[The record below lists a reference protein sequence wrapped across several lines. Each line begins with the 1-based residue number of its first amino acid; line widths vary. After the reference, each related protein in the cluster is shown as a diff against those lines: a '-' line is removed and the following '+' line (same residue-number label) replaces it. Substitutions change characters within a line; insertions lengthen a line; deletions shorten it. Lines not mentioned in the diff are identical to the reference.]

1 MTTKNKFTA
10 VDLFAGA
17 GGFSLAA
24 QKVGM
29 QILAAIENDNHAAAT
44 YRLNFIEHRKRSPI
58 LFESDINTL
67 SPSKLLSEIKNK
79 FHDINVDVVVGGPPC
94 QGFSKHRLKDSGVDD
109 PRNSLLLRY
118 FHFIHELLPKFFLV
132 ENVSGMLWPRHK
144 KYVESFYEL
153 AASNG
158 YIVEKPVILDAK
170 DYGVPQNR
178 RRVFILGRRSDIE
191 LSNSFQWPPPPTH
204 FSPQSKN
211 VMEHLCP
218 AWRNASIVFDEI
230 IAADDPNAIHMQH
243 TSEMIDVFASTPQ
256 NGGSRFQSKRNLP
269 CHIKHKGHND
279 VYGRICTDRPGP
291 TMTTGCTNPSKG
303 RFLHPTE
310 NHGISLRHAAR
321 FQTFPDD
328 FIFTGGLIAA
338 SRQIGNA
345 VSVLLGETVLSYI
358 KEELQRINQEG
369 L

>member
-1 MTTKNKFTA
+1 MVTQNKLTII
-10 VDLFAGA
+10 DLFAGA

-24 QKVGM
+24 QKTGM
-29 QILAAIENDNHAAAT
+29 QILAAVENDRHAAAT
-44 YRLNFIEHRKRSPI
+44 YRLNFIENKRKSPI
-58 LFESDINTL
+58 LFEGDINIIT
-67 SPSKLLSEIKNK
+67 PDELLSEINNK
-79 FHDINVDVVVGGPPC
+79 FHDANVDIVVGGPPC

-118 FHFIHELLPKFFLV
+118 FHFIHELQPKFFLV

-144 KYVESFYEL
+144 KYVENFYNL

-158 YIVEKPVILDAK
+158 YSVEKPVILDAK
-170 DYGVPQNR
+170 DYGIPQNR
-178 RRVFILGRRSDIE
+178 RRVFILGRRSDVE
-191 LSNSFQWPPPPTH
+191 LSDTFQWPPIPTH
-204 FSPQSKN
+204 FPPQSQK
-211 VMEHLCP
+211 VAEQQCP
-218 AWRNASIVFDEI
+218 SWLNASIVFDKNI
-230 IAADDPNAIHMQH
+230 TADDPNAIHMQH
-243 TSEMIDVFASTPQ
+243 TPEMINVFASTPQ
-256 NGGSRFQSKRNLP
+256 NGGSRFQSNRNLP

-279 VYGRICTDRPGP
+279 VYGRICIDRPGP

-345 VSVLLGETVLSYI
+345 VPVLLGEMVLSGI
-358 KEELQRINQEG
+358 KKELQRIKEG
-369 L
+369 EL